1 MLLGYSARIR
11 NKEYGFA
18 LIIIL
23 SLTAFLTFLLLSM
36 ATFVRVD
43 TSVVETRNYQKLARD
58 NAIYAVRLALSE
70 IQRHAGPDQRVTA
83 RADIL
88 DENIANPFW
97 TGIWNVDS
105 TSSGYGDVTWL
116 VSGMNPN
123 PRLAMEDEVILL
135 GDGSSSEIIALPRE
149 PIFITPFERQDKSS
163 LIRQGH
169 YAYWVSDEGIKA
181 SIAKIDHTQV
191 EINYRNDI
199 ERDLMRQL
207 SPQKIGGEV
216 FYPDLS
222 PLSLDYDSVNSN
234 LHKIYSR
241 SQLPLISGL
250 FGNEKSAANAIA
262 HQHFHDLTT
271 VAHGVIANTLS
282 GKDAGLKKDLS
293 LYPSLLGPGFEA
305 YLDYPSY
312 MAGMNDKAETS
323 LPTRHYNITPFDS
336 TFTQPGQ
343 IQHTIAPI
351 LTESLFQINIRSNEK
366 SPEIRVRLR
375 SLFELWNP
383 YTSEILLGPSNAG
396 ELEMAVTGLPTLLVV
411 DSNGGTASIDLQSFL
426 GDTSQPDSPFI
437 IRLPF
442 PAEEHWLPGRIFNW
456 AGAPIANFDS
466 RRWNLNAITI
476 GGVNGLETGK
486 MALEPIRSKTSNDTR
501 FKITS
506 AELTSL
512 NLKLYLAVPGKE
524 KALLADYRDVQFSE
538 IDVAP
543 YKHWQKTM
551 NFGFHFRLK
560 EPIDS
565 HVHPEHR
572 RGQWLVD
579 HDPRD
584 PQLNASAFTS
594 VHGVLPAEPEL
605 FGGANVKT
613 SAPSHIFD
621 RRSGNNFR
629 HPYEDIPIFELPR
642 LDAYSLGSLQRLFIV
657 GERPFS
663 IGNRWSSE
671 SWRSIF
677 DRYFLSALPRNGDPA
692 VYDPRLPL
700 PNPWLVFHHS
710 LPTVSLGM
718 EDILTSGNESARH
731 FFIQGAFNINSTSVS
746 AWEAVLSSLKIKDWR
761 YIDVDNKK
769 GTPQTVSTV
778 DLMTSFARFS
788 QSAQETFEAPDV
800 KQDPYEPGP
809 TVFPTKLYRRG
820 LRTLSKDEIDI
831 MAQGIVDRLRINAA
845 DGIPFRSLGEFIG
858 PLSGEDP
865 ESMSVIEAAIADID
879 NINLWQ
885 ADGEVVEIDKF
896 SSYDLTSADI
906 LTAIAPFISVR
917 SDTFLVRAYGDVIN
931 PLVRDNKGLPVT
943 EGRAWCE
950 AIVQRLPELLNTDD
964 NIFSPSPYG
973 FGRRFYILS
982 FRWLDTLDI

>member
-1 MLLGYSARIR
+1 MQL
-11 NKEYGFA
+11 
-18 LIIIL
+18 
-23 SLTAFLTFLLLSM
+23 
-36 ATFVRVD
+36 
-43 TSVVETRNYQKLARD
+43 
-58 NAIYAVRLALSE
+58 RL
-70 IQRHAGPDQRVTA
+70 
-83 RADIL
+83 
-88 DENIANPFW
+88 
-97 TGIWNVDS
+97 
-105 TSSGYGDVTWL
+105 
-116 VSGMNPN
+116 
-123 PRLAMEDEVILL
+123 
-135 GDGSSSEIIALPRE
+135 
-149 PIFITPFERQDKSS
+149 
-163 LIRQGH
+163 
-169 YAYWVSDEGIKA
+169 
-181 SIAKIDHTQV
+181 
-191 EINYRNDI
+191 
-199 ERDLMRQL
+199 
-207 SPQKIGGEV
+207 
-216 FYPDLS
+216 
-222 PLSLDYDSVNSN
+222 
-234 LHKIYSR
+234 
-241 SQLPLISGL
+241 
-250 FGNEKSAANAIA
+250 
-262 HQHFHDLTT
+262 
-271 VAHGVIANTLS
+271 
-282 GKDAGLKKDLS
+282 
-293 LYPSLLGPGFEA
+293 
-305 YLDYPSY
+305 
-312 MAGMNDKAETS
+312 
-323 LPTRHYNITPFDS
+323 
-336 TFTQPGQ
+336 
-343 IQHTIAPI
+343 
-351 LTESLFQINIRSNEK
+351 
-366 SPEIRVRLR
+366 
-375 SLFELWNP
+375 
-383 YTSEILLGPSNAG
+383 
-396 ELEMAVTGLPTLLVV
+396 
-411 DSNGGTASIDLQSFL
+411 
-426 GDTSQPDSPFI
+426 
-437 IRLPF
+437 
-442 PAEEHWLPGRIFNW
+442 
-456 AGAPIANFDS
+456 
-466 RRWNLNAITI
+466 

-486 MALEPIRSKTSNDTR
+486 MALEPIRSKTSSDTR
-501 FKITS
+501 FEITC

-565 HVHPEHR
+565 HAHPEHR

-642 LDAYSLGSLQRLFIV
+642 LDAYSLGSLQHLFIV
-657 GERPFS
+657 GERPLS

-692 VYDPRLPL
+692 VFDPGLPL
-700 PNPWLVFHHS
+700 PNPWLVFHQS
-710 LPTVSLGM
+710 FPTVSLGM

-761 YIDVDNKK
+761 YLDVDNKK

-778 DLMTSFARFS
+778 DLTTSFARFS

-800 KQDPYEPGP
+800 EQDPYEPGP

-820 LRTLSKDEIDI
+820 LRILSKDEIDI
-831 MAQGIVDRLRINAA
+831 MAQGIVDRLRINTA

-906 LTAIAPFISVR
+906 LTAIAPFISTR

-950 AIVQRLPELLNTDD
+950 AIVQRLPELLNSDD

-982 FRWLDTLDI
+982 FRWLDILDI